1 MLLLLVVIT
10 AIACSD
16 NSEDDIPTP
25 SRTHF
30 DRVVF
35 MYISGDNDLS
45 GDAARDLE
53 EARRGAKNM
62 LSSDRLLA
70 FVDNMS
76 YARPYIL
83 DISGGGGDTLRVFEK
98 DFYASN
104 PDTLHSVL
112 NYLTAKYPADEY
124 GLVLWGHC
132 TGWIIE
138 RDTIATSVVASSSRR
153 AYGYDSRGG
162 SSTSALARWMNI
174 TQMARALKG
183 LPRLRFIMADCCC
196 MLCVESAYELR
207 HAADYLIGSPAEI
220 PAQGAPY
227 DKLVP
232 ALFSRRDSFFRDMV
246 DVYYDHYYAL
256 YQEPQVANNGTTSYL
271 KGHSVPLAV
280 VDMQHI
286 EALAEATRNVLLP
299 RGQYNVD
306 GLTYYYH
313 LILPVM
319 YDMGNIM
326 ARNLSHDAYTA
337 WREVLDKAVPYRRN
351 STSWMTSYNRLQRN
365 MQAGVFEPND
375 SAYAGLSM
383 FVPLNIYD
391 TPSCDYNEK
400 IRNMQWFNAVGW
412 ADIY

>member
-1 MLLLLVVIT
+1 M
-10 AIACSD
+10 
-16 NSEDDIPTP
+16 
-25 SRTHF
+25 
-30 DRVVF
+30 
-35 MYISGDNDLS
+35 
-45 GDAARDLE
+45 
-53 EARRGAKNM
+53 
-62 LSSDRLLA
+62 
-70 FVDNMS
+70 
-76 YARPYIL
+76 
-83 DISGGGGDTLRVFEK
+83 
-98 DFYASN
+98 
-104 PDTLHSVL
+104 
-112 NYLTAKYPADEY
+112 
-124 GLVLWGHC
+124 
-132 TGWIIE
+132 
-138 RDTIATSVVASSSRR
+138 
-153 AYGYDSRGG
+153 
-162 SSTSALARWMNI
+162 
-174 TQMARALKG
+174 
-183 LPRLRFIMADCCC
+183 
-196 MLCVESAYELR
+196 
-207 HAADYLIGSPAEI
+207 
-220 PAQGAPY
+220 
-227 DKLVP
+227 
-232 ALFSRRDSFFRDMV
+232 
-246 DVYYDHYYAL
+246 
-256 YQEPQVANNGTTSYL
+256 ANNGTTSYL

-412 ADIY
+412 TDIY